1 MRATYHLGS
10 LLIIICTRC
19 VLVKI
24 REVPVDRWLSLATP
38 PLHLSVQMFA
48 LRNGVT
54 HWQPIGSQA
63 AWSNKLGP
71 PIQWMTLQ
79 MTHWNDKQ
87 NSKWLIESL
96 IWSISFSC
104 QSNEP
109 KMVLPF
115 FECFSLYLVTM
126 GADLNW
132 LFWPDSFL
140 VWLSGCSFWLCVFLN
155 NSVRWFKL
163 FMISNL
169 VLFWGINYIL
179 MWFCAHLCANYI
191 HGLWTHWLSSI
202 LNSHFP
208 GLIG

>member
-104 QSNEP
+104 QCMSL
-109 KMVLPF
+109 KWCFLSLSVL
-115 FECFSLYLVTM
+115 
-126 GADLNW
+126 
-132 LFWPDSFL
+132 
-140 VWLSGCSFWLCVFLN
+140 VFT
-155 NSVRWFKL
+155 RW
-163 FMISNL
+163 
-169 VLFWGINYIL
+169 W
-179 MWFCAHLCANYI
+179 W
-191 HGLWTHWLSSI
+191 
-202 LNSHFP
+202 
-208 GLIG
+208 GLIWIDSSGLIHSLFDFLDVRFGFVCFWIIQFGGSNSLWSPI